1 MPCSCPLV
9 HKDFRKSSDR
19 EPRAQKKIAALLR
32 QPATPPARS
41 GTPRDPLSASPSPQL
56 HCTRVWPYGMP
67 VIRPHRR
74 AFPPRT
80 DPPVKVFG
88 REGEPFS
95 KKVFLPASF
104 SLFQSPG
111 VCLPFPKQ
119 KNPRRSGDKKDPLAL
134 RAARGSRTIFGS
146 GLLSHMTLCSIIGDG
161 ELNFRVRNGVGCT
174 LSSMATKE
182 IWQIY

>member
-1 MPCSCPLV
+1 MSAKRQAPVNIADLSVKLPKGMTAAGNSGSACYRWKPL
-9 HKDFRKSSDR
+9 
-19 EPRAQKKIAALLR
+19 ALLHR
-32 QPATPPARS
+32 LFHPRTVPPA
-41 GTPRDPLSASPSPQL
+41 
-56 HCTRVWPYGMP
+56 
-67 VIRPHRR
+67 
-74 AFPPRT
+74 
-80 DPPVKVFG
+80 KVFG
-88 REGEPFS
+88 REGRGEGEPFS
-95 KKVFLPASF
+95 KKVSLPASF
-104 SLFQSPG
+104 SLFKSSG
-111 VCLPFPKQ
+111 ACLPSPKQ